1 VMVHMMVIIF
11 WPNMM
16 IIISGVKLNIG
27 GSSFVTGITCALSA
41 TGQLIN
47 TVVTMQAF
55 LLIECTSNLL

>member
-1 VMVHMMVIIF
+1 MMVIIF
-11 WPNMM
+11 RLNMM

-47 TVVTMQAF
+47 MVVTMQAF
-55 LLIECTSNLL
+55 LLIE